1 MMKYLSINGQ
11 KDTSLSALDRACNYG
26 DGLFTTAKIF
36 EGKVELLP
44 AHLQR
49 LKQGCERLFI
59 ADINFNTLEAQLIDI
74 ASSHALAVIKVL
86 ISAGSGGRGYSREG
100 VSEPSIVIS
109 VHEFPTNYLSIQQQ
123 GLTMGVANTMLGI
136 NPQLAGIKHL
146 NRLEQVLVRR
156 ELDSR
161 SEQDLLVL
169 NIQQQV
175 IEASSANVFYQIN
188 NQWYTPDIKLSG
200 VDGIM
205 RQHLLSLLPNVT
217 ISQHSLQALD
227 SITAMFIC
235 NCVFGVVPVT
245 CFNETTLDIAPVLKV
260 KELLL

>member
-1 MMKYLSINGQ
+1 MNKYLSINGQ
-11 KDTSLSALDRACNYG
+11 KDTSLLSSDRACNYG
-26 DGLFTTAKIF
+26 DGLFTTAKISN
-36 EGKVELLP
+36 GKVELLSK
-44 AHLQR
+44 HIQR
-49 LKQGCERLFI
+49 LQEGCERLFI
-59 ADINFNTLEAQLIDI
+59 QDVNFRSIEQELIAV
-74 ASSHALAVIKVL
+74 ASSYTLAVLKVL

-100 VSEPSIVIS
+100 VSEPTVVVSI
-109 VHEFPTNYLSIQQQ
+109 HEFPKNYLTLQQQ
-123 GLTMGVANTMLGI
+123 GITMGVANTMLGI

-146 NRLEQVLVRR
+146 NRLEQVLVRK

-175 IEASSANVFYQIN
+175 VEASSANVFYQIN
-188 NQWYTPDIKLSG
+188 NQWHTPEVKLSG

-205 RQHLLSLLPNVT
+205 RQQLLSLLPDV
-217 ISQHSLQALD
+217 IIIQHSLQALD

-245 CFNETTLDIAPVLKV
+245 CFNETMLDIAPVLKV